1 MINQW
6 GGFLSVCLIN
16 IMLNIVCI
24 PFCSP
29 PTLDMQLSHLDN
41 YFMLKWVIKVI
52 NIQGDFCLINNV
64 QGDFCLIN
72 NILICGYK
80 YVQLCIENFILL
92 LSFKAITYTYGYPA
106 FCSTKL
112 VSLSLTIDVLT
123 SLAKRHTTRFFYWPD
138 Y

>member
-72 NILICGYK
+72 IMLIFSYK
-80 YVQLCIENFILL
+80 YVQLCIENFIL
-92 LSFKAITYTYGYPA
+92 
-106 FCSTKL
+106 
-112 VSLSLTIDVLT
+112 SLTIDMLT
-123 SLAKRHTTRFFYWPD
+123 SLAKRHTTRFFLLTWLLEEVRCRDKATPYWWPV
-138 Y
+138 